1 MEYVSLGK
9 TNLLVSRTAF
19 GAMGLDDVENPEE
32 AAAMIQKAYS
42 DGINFFDTSMDKP
55 ESEKRLGEAISKFRE
70 NVFIATKSA
79 AHSSDELSEAID
91 NSFTNLKTDYVDLY
105 QLERP
110 NFLPSLGDS
119 DGLLEKLLNLK
130 ESGVVRHFG
139 VVTESLE
146 VANQVIESDFP
157 WETIQ
162 FPFNMLCDKSVEKFA
177 EKCFEKNI
185 GFIAMQPLC
194 GGVLSNIPLALGFF
208 LPFDNVVPV
217 WGARNMGELEQ
228 ILYFTQ
234 NPPRL
239 DEQFYLEA
247 EKIRAFFN

>member
-19 GAMGLDDVENPEE
+19 GAMGLDEVENPEE
-32 AAAMIQKAYS
+32 ASEMIQKAYS
-42 DGINFFDTSMDKP
+42 EGINFFDTSMDKP
-55 ESEKRLGEAISKFRE
+55 ESEKRLGESISKIRE
-70 NVFIATKSA
+70 NVFIAMKSA

-91 NSFTNLKTDYVDLY
+91 NSFTNLKTDFVDLY

-110 NFLPSLGDS
+110 NFLPRLGDS

-139 VVTESLE
+139 VVTESLD
-146 VANQVIESDFP
+146 VANQVLESDFP

-162 FPFNMLCDKSVEKFA
+162 FPFNMLCDKTVEHLAK
-177 EKCFEKNI
+177 KCFEKNI
-185 GFIAMQPLC
+185 GFVAMQPLC
-194 GGVLSNIPLALGFF
+194 GGVLTNIPLALGFF

-228 ILYFTQ
+228 LLYFTQ

-239 DEQFYLEA
+239 DDKFYSET